1 MFIFYFSLNTKI
13 YTQDENDPPL
23 QNFELKVRNQS
34 VQNRTITARIYPVSM
49 VFNGNKEYRLDARYP
64 LDMGTYQYNFINGRN
79 SAESLWTIAPN
90 AELNLNH
97 DQDDNRYGTRATLGF
112 GIYKLEIKWGSGN
125 NFDTCTINY
134 DAGYPGNLSAD
145 IDFEFRD
152 NTDATGSGPRVVFKW
167 GGCTEV
173 RNISQVNRKMYAW
186 DQCSG
191 RTRDWDPG
199 NIIYNTTNGNN
210 RILLPQDFRQDCP
223 NENYPNFTGQYGTG
237 LLTLNLTIDKDI
249 RTRLYTYE
257 NERFEAP
264 TQIVISSNCTLTI
277 NSGKMYEIKHD
288 PFIQNEQD
296 YYNKF
301 YVKSNAHLRLNPSSQ
316 LIIENTNWLVLECHS
331 KLILGSNSKIILQ
344 GGSKFCNRGA
354 TMQNSG
360 QIVFQGIVKPAG
372 CSEIVTCTDNIV
384 KDSVKFIIEHN
395 ASLEIPDST
404 TYIFEGTETA
414 LFCKDSS
421 EIKFGKGSK
430 LVFQDGARINANGC
444 RFVSYD
450 STDVWDGIYLDGI
463 AYDTLKNCTFQ
474 NAVNGIN
481 ITDNYDPFGSPGAVE
496 ISNCT
501 FKNSTSSDL
510 LNYVYVNNSY
520 NVLIKG
526 CNSEKTGS
534 GGFTA
539 GIIVEYCPTN
549 GVVIADNNINY
560 VTTGISLLQSS
571 EYIGRNTITG
581 STNSGTG
588 IYLDN
593 SNGTIEYNTVNNFQK
608 SVYGSYSSPY
618 MLKNTLSNAYVKNI
632 DLASNSYPVM
642 KPVVSGSTLRWLG
655 GNNTITGTPSNSG
668 IAFADCY
675 PLIDSGYN
683 RITVNGS
690 DYMNGNFTFAYTTVN
705 AKINYWY
712 DNPPNSSL
720 FDISGGNVNYAD
732 PFDGSTLPSTDG
744 TELNSIG
751 WGLYDTVFTKS
762 FGDNSTPEDLFMQAY
777 TEEMSQNYTDAITHF
792 KEVVS
797 SYKTSSF
804 APVSL
809 SRIFNCLEKSNAS
822 NSDYQT
828 IQTYYNSI
836 KSNSAYPNE
845 SRVLAEDFV
854 IKSKVRQGNVEEAT
868 NDYKTIYQSNQNN
881 SKGLHALLNKLCL
894 ENMIQ
899 GDNSSSNTNYQLHKM
914 NLLSLITGENI
925 RTSSFLDNNIP
936 KQFRLLQNY
945 PNPFNPVTNIRYEIP
960 KDINVSIKIYDLLG
974 REVFSINEYKKAG
987 SYEVQFDG
995 TNFASGMYFYKMVV
1009 GELRNKSGNTNNGE
1023 IFTDT
1028 KKMVL
1033 LK

>member
-1 MFIFYFSLNTKI
+1 MNRDVSKDIFVRVVPVGMIFNMKPLETIEDYDNLVGFTRDYRYSAEADHDYPNKDNYIFAGYKRLLKSINGN
-13 YTQDENDPPL
+13 QNDPLRGFFLSWDVSSHDACDSIFGIGKYRIEFWDVDPDSDELTGLIDYINMDYGDWDLPNYQHNDVWIRFNSNNNITFQFIGGNVINIDHTDVNRNLRIFSQVGTVDPL
-23 QNFELKVRNQS
+23 TYSFSKTPNKGYFKTTNERNNSYLYFPIKATDYNGFNQHLNYGSLFLNFSISSGHHAYIKQNETMYIEYGATF
-34 VQNRTITARIYPVSM
+34 TISDNAILTFQPNSTLFIKHGGKFCNNGTV
-49 VFNGNKEYRLDARYP
+49 NGN
-64 LDMGTYQYNFINGRN
+64 I
-79 SAESLWTIAPN
+79 
-90 AELNLNH
+90 
-97 DQDDNRYGTRATLGF
+97 
-112 GIYKLEIKWGSGN
+112 
-125 NFDTCTINY
+125 
-134 DAGYPGNLSAD
+134 
-145 IDFEFRD
+145 
-152 NTDATGSGPRVVFKW
+152 
-167 GGCTEV
+167 
-173 RNISQVNRKMYAW
+173 
-186 DQCSG
+186 
-191 RTRDWDPG
+191 
-199 NIIYNTTNGNN
+199 NIIY
-210 RILLPQDFRQDCP
+210 
-223 NENYPNFTGQYGTG
+223 
-237 LLTLNLTIDKDI
+237 
-249 RTRLYTYE
+249 
-257 NERFEAP
+257 ERRGVVSYCSPAH
-264 TQIVISSNCTLTI
+264 S
-277 NSGKMYEIKHD
+277 
-288 PFIQNEQD
+288 PFIGGN
-296 YYNKF
+296 
-301 YVKSNAHLRLNPSSQ
+301 VT
-316 LIIENTNWLVLECHS
+316 IEDS
-331 KLILGSNSKIILQ
+331 
-344 GGSKFCNRGA
+344 A
-354 TMQNSG
+354 
-360 QIVFQGIVKPAG
+360 IVEF
-372 CSEIVTCTDNIV
+372 
-384 KDSVKFIIEHN
+384 
-395 ASLEIPDST
+395 PDST
-404 TYIFEGTETA
+404 TIVF
-414 LFCKDSS
+414 DSS
-421 EIKFGKGSK
+421 AVFTMNPYSELRLGKNTR
-430 LVFQDGARINANGC
+430 LVFQNGSRIKCDN
-444 RFVSYD
+444 VKITSLD
-450 STDVWDGIYLDGI
+450 STQTWDGIYLDGI

-481 ITDNYDPFGSPGAVE
+481 ITDNYNPFGSPGAVE

-539 GIIVEYCPTN
+539 GIIAEYCPTN
-549 GVVIADNNINY
+549 GVAIADNNLNY

-655 GNNTITGTPSNSG
+655 GDNTITGTPSNSG

-675 PLIDSGYN
+675 PLMDSGYN

-690 DYMNGNFTFAYTTVN
+690 DYMNGNFTFVYTTVN

-712 DNPPNSSL
+712 DNPPQSSL
-720 FDISGGNVNYAD
+720 FDISGGNVNYSDA
-732 PFDGSTLPSTDG
+732 FDGSTLPSTDG

-751 WGLYDTVFTKS
+751 WGMYDTVFTKS

-777 TEEMSQNYTDAITHF
+777 TEEMSQNYTDAITHY

-809 SRIFNCLEKSNAS
+809 SRIFNSLEKSHAS
-822 NSDYQT
+822 SSDYQI
-828 IQTYYNSI
+828 IQSYYNSI
-836 KSNSAYPNE
+836 KSNSAYPVE
-845 SRVLAEDFV
+845 SRELAEDFV
-854 IKSKVRQGNVEEAT
+854 IKSKVKQGNVEDAV
-868 NDYKTIYQSNQNN
+868 NDYNAIYQSNQNN
-881 SKGLHALLNKLCL
+881 SKGLHALLNKYCL
-894 ENMIQ
+894 ENMVQ
-899 GDNSSSNTNYQLHKM
+899 GDNLSGNTNYQNHKI
-914 NLLSLITGENI
+914 NVLSLITGENI
-925 RTSSFLDNNIP
+925 KTSSFTNNNTP

-945 PNPFNPVTNIRYEIP
+945 PNPFNPVTNIKYEIP
-960 KDINVSIKIYDLLG
+960 KDVNVSIKIYDILG
-974 REVFSINEYKKAG
+974 REVFSFNEYKLAG

-995 TNFASGMYFYKMVV
+995 SNFASGMYFYKMVV